1 MSANSSGTR
10 TLLLILGMP
19 AVLAV
24 LYYGFLAVRM
34 AGMPYEWKEMD
45 WNGDGRTTL
54 GEFFATA
61 DVIQR
66 PDTSAGRPCT
76 ALVSAR
82 TGAVLRTDCPDSAS
96 AP

>member
-1 MSANSSGTR
+1 MSDRSGVR

-24 LYYGFLAVRM
+24 IYYGFLAVRV
-34 AGMPYEWKEMD
+34 AGMPYTRAQMD
-45 WNGDGRTTL
+45 WNGDGRTSL

-61 DVIQR
+61 DVIER
-66 PDTSAGRPCT
+66 PDTSTGRPCT

-82 TGAVLRTDCPDSAS
+82 TGAVHRVECPDTAS
-96 AP
+96 TP